1 MKESNKLI
9 AEFLIGTWNLDNLNM
24 QCNTAYDLFSVTE
37 LGDVFADTEGDNP
50 NAKHFFTPD
59 EMEFHTSWDWL
70 RPVVEEIHT
79 HGCEIVISSNG
90 VTTIYS
96 DKGKVLV
103 EEDSEADDHMHDATY
118 KAVVTYIKNNKFGS
132 D

>member
-1 MKESNKLI
+1 MKDSNVLI
-9 AEFLIGTWNLDNLNM
+9 AEFMGLVVIDRENYTSEIHTNVDV
-24 QCNTAYDLFSVTE
+24 DL
-37 LGDVFADTEGDNP
+37 
-50 NAKHFFTPD
+50 KY
-59 EMEFHTSWDWL
+59 HTHWDDWL

-96 DKGKVLV
+96 SKGEVLA

-118 KAVVTYIKNNKFGS
+118 KAVVTYIKEHWAILGGTAQ
-132 D
+132 